1 MLADQGFE
9 FAIYFG
15 VHGSILQ
22 TPNFM
27 RAKWQLS
34 LKEVVVSK
42 KKLTE
47 GHIHVE
53 RMIGLLKTNTY
64 TKYYKVISHFV

>member
-1 MLADQGFE
+1 MATKFE
-9 FAIYFG
+9 
-15 VHGSILQ
+15 
-22 TPNFM
+22 
-27 RAKWQLS
+27 K
-34 LKEVVVSK
+34 VVMSK

-53 RMIGLLKTNTY
+53 RMIGLLKTSTY